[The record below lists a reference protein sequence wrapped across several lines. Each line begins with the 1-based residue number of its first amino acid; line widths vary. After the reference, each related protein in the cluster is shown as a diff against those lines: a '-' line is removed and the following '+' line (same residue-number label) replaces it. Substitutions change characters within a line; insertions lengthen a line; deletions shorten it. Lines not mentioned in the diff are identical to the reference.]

1 MSQPSPGS
9 KVELAQFGEMKRW
22 DGKKNFGVEWVAMRK
37 IERVVVHW
45 ASQPPEPGGLRL
57 EYWRAFLHDYR
68 TLCAAPT
75 PNLKA
80 LFIDLQKLDF
90 DTDDRAV
97 AC

>member
-1 MSQPSPGS
+1 MDGQLQVEYQQPFDLIADANG
-9 KVELAQFGEMKRW
+9 KTTNTNADLGLQIGE
-22 DGKKNFGVEWVAMRK
+22 NEN
-37 IERVVVHW
+37 
-45 ASQPPEPGGLRL
+45 
-57 EYWRAFLHDYR
+57 WRAFLHDYR